1 MEYMTKAEVKPH
13 RQEFKNI
20 IDSIRRDIRN
30 EGITFTY
37 TLIGSAKRNLVLR
50 HHNKGYDCDYKITI
64 QKNINNV
71 KEKEL
76 KQMFMDAFNKVIV
89 PMGYNH
95 CEDSTQAITMKKVVE
110 KESKI
115 EKGYDVIITKDLDD
129 GTHILRND
137 KNKRGNVYHY
147 VQMKDTQNFYYNY
160 AQIKGNKMW
169 EDLREKYKKKRE
181 DNENLPEEKQK
192 KGFQLLSDT
201 VNELIN

>member
-1 MEYMTKAEVKPH
+1 MEFMTKAEVKPH

-64 QKNINNV
+64 QKNINKV

-95 CEDSTQAITMKKVVE
+95 CEDSTQAITMKKVVK

-147 VQMKDTQNFYYNY
+147 VQMKDTQNFYNNY
-160 AQIKGNKMW
+160 AQIKGSKMW

>member
-20 IDSIRRDIRN
+20 INSIRRDIRN

-169 EDLREKYKKKRE
+169 EELREKYKDKRE
-181 DNENLPEEKQK
+181 HNEILPEEQKK

-201 VNELIN
+201 VNEMIN

>member
-1 MEYMTKAEVKPH
+1 MTKAEVKPH

-64 QKNINNV
+64 QKNINKV

-95 CEDSTQAITMKKVVE
+95 CEDSTQAITMKKVVK

-137 KNKRGNVYHY
+137 KNKRGNV
-147 VQMKDTQNFYYNY
+147 
-160 AQIKGNKMW
+160 
-169 EDLREKYKKKRE
+169 
-181 DNENLPEEKQK
+181 
-192 KGFQLLSDT
+192 
-201 VNELIN
+201 

>member
-1 MEYMTKAEVKPH
+1 MEFMTKAEVKPH

-64 QKNINNV
+64 QKNINKV

-89 PMGYNH
+89 PMG
-95 CEDSTQAITMKKVVE
+95 
-110 KESKI
+110 
-115 EKGYDVIITKDLDD
+115 
-129 GTHILRND
+129 
-137 KNKRGNVYHY
+137 
-147 VQMKDTQNFYYNY
+147 
-160 AQIKGNKMW
+160 
-169 EDLREKYKKKRE
+169 
-181 DNENLPEEKQK
+181 
-192 KGFQLLSDT
+192 
-201 VNELIN
+201 

>member
-1 MEYMTKAEVKPH
+1 MTKAEVKPH

>member
-1 MEYMTKAEVKPH
+1 MTKAEVKPH

-160 AQIKGNKMW
+160 AQIKGSKMW

>member
-1 MEYMTKAEVKPH
+1 MEFMTKAEVKPH

-64 QKNINNV
+64 QKNINKV

-95 CEDSTQAITMKKVVE
+95 CEDSTQAITMKKVVK

-147 VQMKDTQNFYYNY
+147 VQMKDTQNFYNNY
-160 AQIKGNKMW
+160 AQIKGSKMW

-181 DNENLPEEKQK
+181 DNESGAYYYKDSVYK
-192 KGFQLLSDT
+192 
-201 VNELIN
+201 ELGLQD

>member
-1 MEYMTKAEVKPH
+1 MEFMTKAEVKPH

-64 QKNINNV
+64 QKNINKV

-95 CEDSTQAITMKKVVE
+95 CEDSTQAITMKKVVK

-137 KNKRGNVYHY
+137 KNKRGNVHHY
-147 VQMKDTQNFYYNY
+147 VQMKDTQNFYNNY
-160 AQIKGNKMW
+160 AQIKGSKMW